1 MRPVRADDLQREK
14 EFVGRLSPD
23 SRYERFMVTV
33 NELPQ
38 SKLRYLT
45 DVDQLRHVA
54 LAATTETGGREDFVG
69 IARYIVDADGGGA
82 EFAIAV
88 ADDWQGT
95 GLAGVL
101 MHALL
106 RLARARGVRTM
117 EAFVLATNARMLKFA
132 RQLGF
137 AAERRADDRDTVRV
151 LRAL

>member
-1 MRPVRADDLQREK
+1 
-14 EFVGRLSPD
+14 
-23 SRYERFMVTV
+23 
-33 NELPQ
+33 
-38 SKLRYLT
+38 
-45 DVDQLRHVA
+45 
-54 LAATTETGGREDFVG
+54 
-69 IARYIVDADGGGA
+69 
-82 EFAIAV
+82 
-88 ADDWQGT
+88 
-95 GLAGVL
+95 